1 MGKNRINPIV
11 KLAQKRTTFGWIYLI
26 LAGILGNGEKWMI
39 FAGFIISL
47 SGEFFRT
54 MSAGTIKKNEVLAIN
69 GLYSLNRHPLYFGS
83 FLMSLGISIAS
94 NNIAVW
100 LYFLILFPLIYI
112 PTMFKEEKYLK
123 TKFGNDYKYYK
134 KTIPA
139 FFPKIKKINS
149 LNFSWKRFKYN
160 KEQFNWI
167 AIVILYFILYSKK
180 FFDFWF

>member
-1 MGKNRINPIV
+1 MGKNRISPIV

-26 LAGILGNGEKWMI
+26 LASILGNGEKWMI

-94 NNIAVW
+94 NNI
-100 LYFLILFPLIYI
+100 
-112 PTMFKEEKYLK
+112 
-123 TKFGNDYKYYK
+123 
-134 KTIPA
+134 
-139 FFPKIKKINS
+139 S
-149 LNFSWKRFKYN
+149 R
-160 KEQFNWI
+160 
-167 AIVILYFILYSKK
+167 
-180 FFDFWF
+180 